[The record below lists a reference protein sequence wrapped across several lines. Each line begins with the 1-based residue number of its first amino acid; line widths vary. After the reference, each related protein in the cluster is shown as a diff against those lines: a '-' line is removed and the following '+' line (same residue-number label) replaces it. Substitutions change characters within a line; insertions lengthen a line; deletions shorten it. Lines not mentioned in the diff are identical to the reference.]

1 MSKRI
6 EDKKEKESMGRVL
19 FSIIRGVVFIA
30 IVVILIGLLSD
41 TMNNI
46 DVGSKSHDSR
56 SFEIVV
62 SGYKAEN
69 FNSNL
74 PTKTE
79 TERDTKPVFL
89 IQEQSS
95 SVNLENV
102 MFIGNN
108 NSDKTKEIVELL
120 DKNYDVKIKGSGFDV
135 KKLGGKDVI
144 NLDNVDKLEY
154 EINDISGW
162 F

>member
-6 EDKKEKESMGRVL
+6 EDKKEKESIGRVL
-19 FSIIRGVVFIA
+19 FSIIRG
-30 IVVILIGLLSD
+30 IVLITIIVILIGLL
-41 TMNNI
+41 NNKSNNV
-46 DVGSKSHDSR
+46 DDDSKSYDSEN
-56 SFEIVV
+56 FEIVT
-62 SGYKAEN
+62 SGYKA
-69 FNSNL
+69 
-74 PTKTE
+74 K
-79 TERDTKPVFL
+79 DTKLMFL

-120 DKNYDVKIKGSGFDV
+120 DKNYDVKIKGYGFDV
-135 KKLGGKDVI
+135 KKLGDKDVI

-154 EINDISGW
+154 EINDISG
-162 F
+162 

>member
-6 EDKKEKESMGRVL
+6 EDKKEKESIGRIL
-19 FSIIRGVVFIA
+19 FSIIRGVVLIA
-30 IVVILIGLLSD
+30 IIVILIGLL
-41 TMNNI
+41 NNKSNNV
-46 DVGSKSHDSR
+46 DDDSKSYDSEN
-56 SFEIVV
+56 FEIVTN
-62 SGYKAEN
+62 GYKE
-69 FNSNL
+69 
-74 PTKTE
+74 K
-79 TERDTKPVFL
+79 DTKLMFL

-102 MFIGNN
+102 IFIGNN

-135 KKLGGKDVI
+135 KKLGDKDVI
-144 NLDNVDKLEY
+144 NLDNVDDLEY

-162 F
+162 L

>member
-6 EDKKEKESMGRVL
+6 EDKKEKESIGRIL
-19 FSIIRGVVFIA
+19 FSIICG
-30 IVVILIGLLSD
+30 IVLITIIVILIGLL
-41 TMNNI
+41 NNKSNNV
-46 DVGSKSHDSR
+46 DDDSKSYGSEN
-56 SFEIVV
+56 FEIIT
-62 SGYKAEN
+62 SGYKA
-69 FNSNL
+69 
-74 PTKTE
+74 K
-79 TERDTKPVFL
+79 DTKLMFL

-135 KKLGGKDVI
+135 KKLGDKDVI

-154 EINDISGW
+154 EINDISG
-162 F
+162 

>member
-6 EDKKEKESMGRVL
+6 EDKKEKESMGRIL
-19 FSIIRGVVFIA
+19 FSIIRGI
-30 IVVILIGLLSD
+30 ILITIIVILIGLL
-41 TMNNI
+41 NNKSNNV
-46 DVGSKSHDSR
+46 DDGSKSYDSE
-56 SFEIVV
+56 SFEIVTN
-62 SGYKAEN
+62 GYKA
-69 FNSNL
+69 
-74 PTKTE
+74 K
-79 TERDTKPVFL
+79 DTKPVFL

-120 DKNYDVKIKGSGFDV
+120 DKNYNVKIKGSGFYV
-135 KKLGGKDVI
+135 EKLGDKDVI
-144 NLDNVDKLEY
+144 NLDNVDDLEY

>member
-6 EDKKEKESMGRVL
+6 EDKKEKESVGRIL
-19 FSIIRGVVFIA
+19 SSIISGVVFIA
-30 IVVILIGLLSD
+30 INVILIGLLSD

-46 DVGSKSHDSR
+46 DVGSKSYDSR

-62 SGYKAEN
+62 SGYKEEN

-79 TERDTKPVFL
+79 TKQNMEPVFL
-89 IQEQSS
+89 TQEQSS

-102 MFIGNN
+102 IFIGDN

-135 KKLGGKDVI
+135 KKLGDRDVI

-154 EINDISGW
+154 EIDDISG
-162 F
+162 

>member
-19 FSIIRGVVFIA
+19 FSIIRGVIL
-30 IVVILIGLLSD
+30 ITIIVILIGLL
-41 TMNNI
+41 NNKSNSV
-46 DVGSKSHDSR
+46 DDDSKSYDSEN
-56 SFEIVV
+56 FEIVT
-62 SGYKAEN
+62 SSYKE
-69 FNSNL
+69 
-74 PTKTE
+74 K
-79 TERDTKPVFL
+79 DTKLIFS

-135 KKLGGKDVI
+135 KKLGDKDVI
-144 NLDNVDKLEY
+144 NLDNVDELEY
-154 EINDISGW
+154 EINDISG
-162 F
+162 

>member
-6 EDKKEKESMGRVL
+6 EDKKEKESMGRIL
-19 FSIIRGVVFIA
+19 FSIIRGVVLIA
-30 IVVILIGLLSD
+30 ILVILIGLL
-41 TMNNI
+41 NNKSNNV
-46 DVGSKSHDSR
+46 DDDSKSYDSEN
-56 SFEIVV
+56 FEIITN
-62 SGYKAEN
+62 GYKEKN
-69 FNSNL
+69 TRL
-74 PTKTE
+74 M
-79 TERDTKPVFL
+79 FL

-135 KKLGGKDVI
+135 KKLGDKDVI

-154 EINDISGW
+154 EINDISG
-162 F
+162 

>member
-19 FSIIRGVVFIA
+19 FSIIRGVIL
-30 IVVILIGLLSD
+30 ITIIVILIGLL
-41 TMNNI
+41 NNKSNSV
-46 DVGSKSHDSR
+46 DDDSKSYDSEN
-56 SFEIVV
+56 FEIVT
-62 SGYKAEN
+62 SSYKE
-69 FNSNL
+69 
-74 PTKTE
+74 K
-79 TERDTKPVFL
+79 DTKLIFS

-135 KKLGGKDVI
+135 KKLGDKDVI
-144 NLDNVDKLEY
+144 NLDNVDELEY

>member
-1 MSKRI
+1 MNKRI
-6 EDKKEKESMGRVL
+6 EDKKEKESMGRIL
-19 FSIIRGVVFIA
+19 FSIIRGVVLIA
-30 IVVILIGLLSD
+30 IVVILIGLL
-41 TMNNI
+41 NNKSNNV
-46 DVGSKSHDSR
+46 DGNSKSYDSEN
-56 SFEIVV
+56 FEIVTN
-62 SGYKAEN
+62 GYKA
-69 FNSNL
+69 
-74 PTKTE
+74 K
-79 TERDTKPVFL
+79 DTKLMFL

-135 KKLGGKDVI
+135 KKLGDKDVI

-154 EINDISGW
+154 EINDISG
-162 F
+162 

>member
-19 FSIIRGVVFIA
+19 FSIIRGVVLIA
-30 IVVILIGLLSD
+30 IIVILIGLL
-41 TMNNI
+41 NNKSNNV
-46 DVGSKSHDSR
+46 DDDSKSHDSEN
-56 SFEIVV
+56 FEIVTN
-62 SGYKAEN
+62 GYKA
-69 FNSNL
+69 
-74 PTKTE
+74 K
-79 TERDTKPVFL
+79 DTKLIFL

-102 MFIGNN
+102 MFIGSN

-135 KKLGGKDVI
+135 NKLGDENVI

-154 EINDISGW
+154 EINDISG
-162 F
+162 